1 MYGFFQECVSNLAM
15 RNAVAGMWWQK
26 RTTLTNYCFHY
37 SEIQNCY
44 AKQILKPPHLCI
56 KVLGLL
62 KVEKKYSKP
71 NSKKITAL
79 KKVLK
84 KGDAPF
90 KVLKKL
96 FYIFF
101 VMLKK
106 SELYWSQLTNIGGD
120 IIPWLVSYPGRSRRS
135 PAPPSGKLES
145 IQFTFF

>member
-1 MYGFFQECVSNLAM
+1 MLLLECDDK
-15 RNAVAGMWWQK
+15 K

-62 KVEKKYSKP
+62 KVEKKYSKT

-84 KGDAPF
+84 KGDALY
-90 KVLKKL
+90 KVLKKVL
-96 FYIFF
+96 
-101 VMLKK
+101 
-106 SELYWSQLTNIGGD
+106 
-120 IIPWLVSYPGRSRRS
+120 IINSN
-135 PAPPSGKLES
+135 
-145 IQFTFF
+145 